1 MGDVTSKA
9 INDIDFMK
17 TTNSRIIRSI
27 AAVTA
32 SVAVS
37 VMFLTVAYE
46 VSDAI
51 INAPEATETAV
62 VSYPATSQAVHF
74 N

>member
-1 MGDVTSKA
+1 MGDVTSKTISD
-9 INDIDFMK
+9 INYMK

-32 SVAVS
+32 SVAAS
-37 VMFLTVAYE
+37 VMFVNVAYE

-51 INAPEATETAV
+51 INAPDAIETSVAPRPQI
-62 VSYPATSQAVHF
+62 SIL
-74 N
+74 

>member
-9 INDIDFMK
+9 INNIDFMK
-17 TTNSRIIRSI
+17 TTNTRVIRSI

-32 SVAVS
+32 SVAAS

-51 INAPEATETAV
+51 INAPEAIETSVAP
-62 VSYPATSQAVHF
+62 SYKLEIKS
-74 N
+74 